1 MPEGDTIYR
10 AARALAKAL
19 VGKEILRFETG
30 VAPLARVDHDTPVA
44 GRVVEGVESRG
55 KWLIVRM
62 SGDLMLVTHMLMSGS
77 WHLYRPG
84 EKWQR
89 PRSQMRVLLGTA
101 DWDAVAFNVPIAE
114 FHTERSLIRAQGARS
129 AAVPKLGSDVLG
141 AGFDAADGAARIA
154 RYGEAHPEAEVGE
167 VLLNQRVLAGIGN
180 VYKSEICFAAKVHPF
195 RQMRTLSAKEI
206 GSLAEIAKKYMRAN
220 VVDGADGGIVTYT
233 GMRRTTGASDPGAR
247 SWVYRRRGE
256 ECRRC
261 GTAIEMRKQG
271 TGARS
276 TFWCPNCQPL
286 G

>member
-30 VAPLARVDHDTPVA
+30 VAPLARTDHDTPVA

-55 KWLIVRM
+55 KWLVIRL

-77 WHLYRPG
+77 WHLYRPA

-89 PRSQMRVLLGTA
+89 PRRQMRVLLGTA
-101 DWDAVAFNVPIAE
+101 EWDAVAFNVPIAE
-114 FHTERSLIRAQGARS
+114 FHTERSLARS
-129 AAVPKLGSDVLG
+129 AAVPKLGMDVLA
-141 AGFDAADGAARIA
+141 AGFDAKDGAARISA
-154 RYGEAHPEAEVGE
+154 YGATHPDAEIGD

-195 RQMRTLSAKEI
+195 RAMRTLSTEEI
-206 GSLAEIAKKYMRAN
+206 ASLAEIAKKYMRAN

-233 GMRRTTGASDPGAR
+233 GMRRTTGAADPGAR

-261 GTAIEMRKQG
+261 GAKIEMRKQG

-276 TFWCPNCQPL
+276 TFWCPECQPMR
-286 G
+286 

>member
-1 MPEGDTIYR
+1 M
-10 AARALAKAL
+10 
-19 VGKEILRFETG
+19 RFETG

-44 GRVVEGVESRG
+44 GRVVEGVEARG
-55 KWLIVRM
+55 KWLIVRF

-77 WHLYRPG
+77 WHLYRLG

-89 PRSQMRVLLGTA
+89 SRAQMRVLLGTA
-101 DWDAVAFNVPIAE
+101 EWEAVAFNVPIAE
-114 FHTERSLIRAQGARS
+114 FHTERSLARS
-129 AAVPKLGSDVLG
+129 RSVPQLGADVLG
-141 AGFDAADGAARIA
+141 TGFDAVDGAERIA
-154 RYGEAHPEAEVGE
+154 RYGAAHPEAEVGD

-195 RQMRTLSAKEI
+195 RQMRTLSAEEI
-206 GSLAEIAKKYMRAN
+206 ASLAETAKKYMRAN
-220 VVDGADGGIVTYT
+220 VVDGAEGGIVTYT

-271 TGARS
+271 VGARS
-276 TFWCPNCQPL
+276 TFWCPECQPMR